1 MKARLQRRS
10 EDDFGSLWSEAL
22 KCCHSLSARKDSM
35 GSPGSTRSS
44 NIRRANTTVQ
54 NGLYSKAI
62 QALSSDGLASPSPA
76 ILEEMQDKHP
86 QDMVQVQDLPASVRV
101 TLMMLLTVLHLT
113 VLPCF
118 SYLFKGLSISSL
130 PVRLHL
136 LFSPC
141 CVVLPFWLAAKNLE
155 AIAL

>member
-22 KCCHSLSARKDSM
+22 KCCHSLFARKDSM
-35 GSPGSTRSS
+35 GSPGSTLSS
-44 NIRRANTTVQ
+44 NIQQANTTVQ

-86 QDMVQVQDLPASVRV
+86 QDMVQVQP
-101 TLMMLLTVLHLT
+101 
-113 VLPCF
+113 F
-118 SYLFKGLSISSL
+118 SLRPSHPHDAIDRPSSDCAALFLISL
-130 PVRLHL
+130 
-136 LFSPC
+136 
-141 CVVLPFWLAAKNLE
+141 
-155 AIAL
+155 